1 MRFVVRIFQSANDRR
16 RCADQP
22 SELALAQSGRGAK
35 VVDVPCHIGIG
46 FSSTVRE
53 PRTQRVFERSKR
65 LHAETTPLLL
75 TPLEVSLRARLSG
88 KRHALLGESIGGV
101 LAMLP

>member
-1 MRFVVRIFQSANDRR
+1 MPIVIRIFQSANDRR

-22 SELALAQSGRGAK
+22 GEIALALSGRGAK
-35 VVDVPCHIGIG
+35 VVDVPRHVGIG

-65 LHAETTPLLL
+65 LHAETTSQAL
-75 TPLEVSLRARLSG
+75 TPLEDSLRARLSG
-88 KRHALLGESIGGV
+88 TRHALLGEGLGGG
-101 LAMLP
+101 LALL